1 MSGWKL
7 QRESRRRKRIALQLL
22 TVAGA
27 IRPADVEIRYR
38 GTDRLLVTWSS
49 DSDVPVSEA
58 VEVSEVEPDDER
70 RLSELFHHLEQPVT
84 SVPR

>member
-58 VEVSEVEPDDER
+58 VEVSEVEPNDER
-70 RLSELFHHLEQPVT
+70 RFIRTVSPFRT
-84 SVPR
+84 ASD

>member
-1 MSGWKL
+1 MSRWKL

-38 GTDRLLVTWSS
+38 GTDRLFVMWSS

-58 VEVSEVEPDDER
+58 VVNRNSIWNTDIR
-70 RLSELFHHLEQPVT
+70 ELWKTYRQGSAPQYPAH
-84 SVPR
+84 

>member
-1 MSGWKL
+1 MSRWKL

-22 TVAGA
+22 TVTGA

-49 DSDVPVSEA
+49 DSDLRSSEA
-58 VEVSEVEPDDER
+58 VANRHSIWNTDIR
-70 RLSELFHHLEQPVT
+70 ELWKTYRQGSASQHPA
-84 SVPR
+84 R

>member
-1 MSGWKL
+1 MSRWKL

-27 IRPADVEIRYR
+27 IRPADVEIRYG

-58 VEVSEVEPDDER
+58 VVNRNSIWNTDMR
-70 RLSELFHHLEQPVT
+70 ELWKTYRKGSAPQYPAH
-84 SVPR
+84 